1 MGRPILF
8 LYGNEDVG
16 SAIKDIEVVID
27 KIKTNKFD
35 KEDLLILHNANTE
48 LIKALLSN
56 ENENKD

>member
-16 SAIKDIEVVID
+16 SAIEDIEVVID

-35 KEDLLILHNANTE
+35 KEDLLKLHNANTE

-56 ENENKD
+56 DENKD

>member
-16 SAIKDIEVVID
+16 SAIKDIESIIE

-56 ENENKD
+56 NEDKN

>member
-16 SAIKDIEVVID
+16 SAIKDIESIIE

-35 KEDLLILHNANTE
+35 KEDLLTLHNANTE

-56 ENENKD
+56 NEDKN